1 RLPHRR
7 AQARGLLSR
16 LRAQRP
22 RPVRWALHDRDGR
35 REPPRHQAPRDL
47 RPRDRVPP
55 ATDRTVTPPNEP
67 TAPRNMSSARF
78 IVFEGPEGSGKS
90 TQIAR
95 LADRLRSLGRDP
107 LVTREPGGTPAGEAV
122 RSVLLDP
129 RYHIGP
135 LAEFLLYAACRAQ
148 HVEDVIAPA
157 LASGRDVVSDRF
169 GGASVAYQGHGRG
182 LDLDLVHDVNRR
194 AMAGV
199 RPDLT
204 LLLDLD
210 PADGLRRAAARAGH
224 DRLESESLAFHLRV
238 RDGFLEQAR
247 HDPTWHVIDA
257 SGSEEAV
264 AADVWEAVARLLAN
278 DLGKTGP

>member
-1 RLPHRR
+1 
-7 AQARGLLSR
+7 
-16 LRAQRP
+16 
-22 RPVRWALHDRDGR
+22 
-35 REPPRHQAPRDL
+35 
-47 RPRDRVPP
+47 
-55 ATDRTVTPPNEP
+55 
-67 TAPRNMSSARF
+67 MSSARF